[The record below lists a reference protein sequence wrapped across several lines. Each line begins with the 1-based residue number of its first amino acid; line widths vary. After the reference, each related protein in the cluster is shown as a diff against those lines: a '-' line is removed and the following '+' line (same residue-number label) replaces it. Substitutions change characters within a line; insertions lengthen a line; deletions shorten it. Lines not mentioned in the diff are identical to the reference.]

1 MLANDERA
9 PVIYAGSG
17 LKSDDLSMCG
27 PNGGLKL
34 TILALDRSQHRLYR
48 DEAIPNVAILV
59 LQFHWDCRLYD
70 IMCW

>member
-1 MLANDERA
+1 MLVNDEGA

-34 TILALDRSQHRLYR
+34 TILALDRSQHL
-48 DEAIPNVAILV
+48 L
-59 LQFHWDCRLYD
+59 
-70 IMCW
+70 